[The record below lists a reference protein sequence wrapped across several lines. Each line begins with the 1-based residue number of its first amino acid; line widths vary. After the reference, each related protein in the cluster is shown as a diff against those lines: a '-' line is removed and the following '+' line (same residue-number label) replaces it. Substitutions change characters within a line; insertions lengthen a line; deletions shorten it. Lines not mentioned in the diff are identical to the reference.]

1 MYAIYVYSE
10 TTYTLYW
17 YTKSLFAANHIAT
30 NIART
35 GAVKHVDIVDY
46 HTGEVLKIYT
56 K

>member
-1 MYAIYVYSE
+1 MYAIYVYTE
-10 TTYTLYW
+10 TTWTLYW
-17 YTKSLFAANHIAT
+17 YTESLFAANHIAM

-35 GAVKHVDIVDY
+35 DAVKHVDIVDY